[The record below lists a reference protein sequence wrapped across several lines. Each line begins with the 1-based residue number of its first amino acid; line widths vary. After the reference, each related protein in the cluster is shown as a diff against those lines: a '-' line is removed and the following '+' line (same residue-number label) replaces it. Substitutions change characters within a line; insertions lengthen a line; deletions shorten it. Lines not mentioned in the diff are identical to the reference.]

1 MKRILYGA
9 PESELEEENGL
20 VAKLRDRRRITYK
33 RDKSQVTYTR
43 ETHQVEYL
51 NDFLGFV
58 LELPYCKNLLLLPP
72 KYDLVM
78 YDTRTYGENWLP
90 EIRAESFK
98 DTITPYFKKKELP
111 IIVLADEEIKEK
123 IKAWVEEHHFQYIA
137 QPYSIN
143 EVVAKVNSFLKRSPR
158 KKEQ

>member
-1 MKRILYGA
+1 VKRILYGA
-9 PESELEEENGL
+9 PESEREEENGL
-20 VAKLRDRRRITYK
+20 VARLRE
-33 RDKSQVTYTR
+33 RDEV
-43 ETHQVEYL
+43 VYL
-51 NDFLGFV
+51 NDFLGFAF
-58 LELPYCKNLLLLPP
+58 ELLRCKSSLLLPQ
-72 KYDLVM
+72 KYDLVI
-78 YDTRTYGENWLP
+78 YDTKAYGEDWLP

-98 DTITPYFKKKELP
+98 DTITPYFERKELP